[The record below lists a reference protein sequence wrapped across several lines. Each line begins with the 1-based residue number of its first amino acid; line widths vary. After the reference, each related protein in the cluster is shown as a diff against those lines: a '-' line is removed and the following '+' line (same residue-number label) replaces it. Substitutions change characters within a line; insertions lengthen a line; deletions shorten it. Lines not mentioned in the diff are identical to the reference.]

1 MAVIWIGCD
10 GATPDVTGGVS
21 LAAEA
26 AALRPRPTDTVR
38 YSTLLAIGTLA
49 RRVAYRNQSL
59 QPTNDRSNIMGWVVG
74 LDVHKDT
81 IAAAALNPTGET
93 VAEASFINTCAGH
106 AELHEWISANSAGAR
121 CGLEA
126 SGGVG
131 HGAAAFLQRSG
142 LEVVLVPSR
151 LSAREANRNRQRGK
165 SDPGDALAIARVV
178 QREPRLPGFNHG
190 GPHEDLRLLGD
201 YREQLHSERTRTTNR
216 LHADLAIA
224 YPGYQRGIGKALT
237 SRRSLNKATALIADD
252 HSVRA
257 DLCRQ
262 RLGRLHDIDLE
273 LKQIETQLETLVE
286 ASGSTLTT
294 IVGISTIVAARLI
307 GETGDPRRFPT
318 SSAFAAGNGTAPI
331 DASSGRNERH
341 RLNRGGNRRVNR
353 ALYTVA
359 ITQTRHEPRA
369 ADYLARKRAAG
380 KTRREALR
388 CLKRRLSD
396 VIYRTMLEDAARLDT

>member
-1 MAVIWIGCD
+1 
-10 GATPDVTGGVS
+10 
-21 LAAEA
+21 
-26 AALRPRPTDTVR
+26 
-38 YSTLLAIGTLA
+38 
-49 RRVAYRNQSL
+49 
-59 QPTNDRSNIMGWVVG
+59 
-74 LDVHKDT
+74 
-81 IAAAALNPTGET
+81 
-93 VAEASFINTCAGH
+93 
-106 AELHEWISANSAGAR
+106 
-121 CGLEA
+121 
-126 SGGVG
+126 
-131 HGAAAFLQRSG
+131 
-142 LEVVLVPSR
+142 VVLVPSR

-178 QREPRLPGFNHG
+178 QREPRLPAFNHG

-201 YREQLHSERTRTTNR
+201 YREQLHSERTRTANR

-237 SRRSLNKATALIADD
+237 SRRSLNKVTALIADD

-262 RLGRLHDIDLE
+262 RLGRLHDIDAE
-273 LKQIETQLETLVE
+273 LKHIETQLETLVE
-286 ASGSTLTT
+286 ASGTTLTT

-318 SSAFAAGNGTAPI
+318 PSAFAAGNGTAPI